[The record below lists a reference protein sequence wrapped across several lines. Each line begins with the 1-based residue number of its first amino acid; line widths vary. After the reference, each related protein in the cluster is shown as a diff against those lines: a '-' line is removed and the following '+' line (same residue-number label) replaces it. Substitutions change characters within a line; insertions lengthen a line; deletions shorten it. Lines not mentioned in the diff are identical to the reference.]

1 MPGRLVLDKV
11 RLSAEV
17 QRKVGLNG
25 RELKLHPVQW
35 SLERTQALYWFH
47 LSYSPQWQMLNL
59 KALETIVQ
67 FSYLTFFHFLLRH
80 TK

>member
-1 MPGRLVLDKV
+1 MGVLNQTLQQWMEQGKAV
-11 RLSAEV
+11 R
-17 QRKVGLNG
+17 
-25 RELKLHPVQW
+25 H
-35 SLERTQALYWFH
+35 ERTQALYWFH